1 MPKLTKLPSLDII
14 HGFRGILDFYLW
26 KGIPVVR
33 KWPVNPKSH
42 HSEATKAAAATFG
55 AVSHAFSLIGPTP
68 LTAYTDDAADQTRTP
83 RDIYMAA
90 KYGNLHEANMSDFL
104 GLAIEIRDSL
114 ANLEDVLHALG
125 SVDTDDLKMDVKES
139 ALPSG
144 AATDAKLDAIIA
156 ALEAGV
162 PVSIPFIIDGG
173 GLEIATGHKGHLIIH
188 FACTIERVTL
198 LADQVGSIVIDIW
211 KDTYANY
218 PPTVGDSIVAAAKPT
233 ITADDKSQDSTLPGW
248 TTSLQ
253 ADDILAFY
261 VDSCTDIEGITLSF
275 KVTRA

>member
-14 HGFRGILDFYLW
+14 HGFRGILDFYVW
-26 KGIPVVR
+26 KGIPLVR
-33 KWPVNPKSH
+33 KWPVTPKSH
-42 HSEATKAAAATFG
+42 LTEGTMTAAKTFG
-55 AVSHAFSLIGPTP
+55 KIIKAWGLIDSVTMAAFIEDAQDHPR
-68 LTAYTDDAADQTRTP
+68 TA
-83 RDIYMAA
+83 RDIYVSATLG
-90 KYGNLHEANMSDFL
+90 KLHKATMSDFMD
-104 GLAIEIRDSL
+104 LAIEIRDSL

-125 SVDTDDLKMDVKES
+125 TVDTDDIQTDVKTS
-139 ALPSG
+139 ALPAG

-156 ALEAGV
+156 ALEADV

-173 GLEIATGHKGHLIIH
+173 GLEIIPGHKGHLIIH

-198 LADQVGSIVIDIW
+198 LADQTGSIVVDIW

-233 ITADDKSQDSTLPGW
+233 ISGATKSQDSTLTGW
-248 TTSLQ
+248 TTSVQ

-261 VDSCTDIEGITLSF
+261 VDSCTDIEALTISF